1 MRRVQYFVPMGSK
14 LEVQRLKR
22 AGQEVL
28 EKPVKRQK
36 IGEASGSGEE
46 QSAEKKKELSEEELQ
61 KLLVIVL
68 VEELVIQPLVGNHTK
83 AYQIFADMLKKFDR
97 DDLVKLWDLV
107 KERFS
112 TTEPTDDKEKEFP
125 SILVFP
131 KGLSKKK
138 SSFRFT
144 NYVADKSEF
153 LEVVKGVWKK
163 EIIGCNMY
171 IVELKQRLFEIQSK
185 LDGDPF
191 NKNLKESSLQ
201 IGKEYNEAS
210 EDELKLLHQKAKIN
224 WLKEAKLLR
233 EEALGTIARLMDDEI
248 KAAVTD
254 DEIKAALF
262 DIDSFKAA
270 GPDGY
275 TSCFFKK
282 AWSCIG
288 NDICLAVKDFFF
300 RMERFLGKLMLL

>member
-1 MRRVQYFVPMGSK
+1 MGGFGVMRKNSGVAPLFPCLEHENLALYLVLLPYF
-14 LEVQRLKR
+14 
-22 AGQEVL
+22 
-28 EKPVKRQK
+28 
-36 IGEASGSGEE
+36 ISGHS
-46 QSAEKKKELSEEELQ
+46 
-61 KLLVIVL
+61 
-68 VEELVIQPLVGNHTK
+68 
-83 AYQIFADMLKKFDR
+83 
-97 DDLVKLWDLV
+97 
-107 KERFS
+107 
-112 TTEPTDDKEKEFP
+112 P

-201 IGKEYNEAS
+201 ISKEYTEAS

-224 WLKEAKLLR
+224 WLKEVDGEKDPEQFVNHFQNFLGKSQLVQPLNNMLEYVQAKLSE
-233 EEALGTIARLMDDEI
+233 EEALAMIAM
-248 KAAVTD
+248 VTD

-262 DIDSFKAA
+262 DIDSSKAA

-288 NDICLAVKDFFF
+288 NDICLAVKDFFS
-300 RMERFLGKLMLL
+300 EWKDSWGS